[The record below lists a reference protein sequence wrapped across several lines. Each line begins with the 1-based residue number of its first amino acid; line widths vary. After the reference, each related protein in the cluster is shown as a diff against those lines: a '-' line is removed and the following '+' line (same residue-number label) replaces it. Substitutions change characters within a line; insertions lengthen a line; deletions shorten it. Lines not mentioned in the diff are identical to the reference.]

1 LDLNL
6 QKMPQRSGQ
15 ITFTG
20 VESSGKTTLSRR
32 LADATG
38 WPLLPELARTDPAV
52 LAGHAGPAD
61 LERLLLTQHAQA
73 LRHAPHRPVLCD
85 TGAVVLSI
93 WSEVRFNHPLPQA
106 QAIARS
112 TALYVLTA
120 PDLPWEPDPL
130 RSSPSL
136 AERLELHDRYL
147 HRLADWDLPYVLI
160 RGNALEGRFQQ
171 AVTALR
177 GSGFA
182 ISE

>member
-1 LDLNL
+1 M
-6 QKMPQRSGQ
+6 KRSGQ

-20 VESSGKTTLSRR
+20 VESSGKTTLSQR
-32 LADATG
+32 LADATA

-52 LAGHAGPAD
+52 VADRCTHAD
-61 LERLLLTQHAQA
+61 LERLLLAQHHQATRCAQ
-73 LRHAPHRPVLCD
+73 HGPVFCD

-93 WSEVRFNHPLPQA
+93 WSEVRFNRPLPRA
-106 QAIARS
+106 EAIAR
-112 TALYVLTA
+112 TPALYLLTA

-130 RSSPSL
+130 RVNPDP
-136 AERLELHDRYL
+136 AERAELHERYL
-147 HRLADWDLPYVLI
+147 HRLAAWDLPYVQI

-177 GSGFA
+177 QAGFA